1 MTFTRLPSRCA
12 AALVSVL
19 LIAGAVPAMAQTAP
33 VTDPK
38 VTAAQANVRLGLEYL
53 RKGEVA
59 LARDKIERALAQNPK
74 DVGVQLGA
82 GLLYE
87 RLGEGDKAEKHYRQ
101 ALKVDPKSPE
111 AQNALGA
118 FLCRR
123 GKNEQGEELF
133 VKAASNPL
141 SRSPE
146 VSYVNAGVCARA
158 DARLDAAD
166 KHFRQALAIRPN
178 SRDALAQLASLS
190 LERKAYLPARAFVQ
204 RYLAAGPAVPEV
216 LLLGVRVETELG
228 DTAAAADYRR
238 RLLADFPSSAEAAQV
253 APTAEAAR

>member
-1 MTFTRLPSRCA
+1 MKSTKLRSPCA
-12 AALVSVL
+12 AVLAVVALLVT
-19 LIAGAVPAMAQTAP
+19 AAPALAQQAP

-59 LARDKIERALAQNPK
+59 LARDKIERALSQNPK

-87 RLGEGDKAEKHYRQ
+87 RLGEAAKAETHYRQ

-118 FLCRR
+118 FLCRA
-123 GKNEQGEELF
+123 GSNAKGEELF
-133 VKAASNPL
+133 VKAAANPL
-141 SRSPE
+141 SRSPD
-146 VSYVNAGVCARA
+146 VSYINAGVCARA
-158 DARLDAAD
+158 DGRLDAAD

-190 LERKAYLPARAFVQ
+190 LERKAYLPGERTPRTMSTWALR
-204 RYLAAGPAVPEV
+204 LASAK
-216 LLLGVRVETELG
+216 
-228 DTAAAADYRR
+228 
-238 RLLADFPSSAEAAQV
+238 SAEPA
-253 APTAEAAR
+253 